1 MMNLKHLWERFGFKG
16 KVFLLSL
23 LGIVLTAV
31 VTLGGIWLQR
41 GHLREQVRQE
51 VDKMGREECA
61 KIAKNVYL
69 MLQVS
74 HGKLQ
79 KELQNNLKVAREI
92 FRQAGQVRFSQE
104 KIAWEAVN
112 QVTKQVQRVELPKM
126 EIGGQWLG
134 QNWDLTKPSP
144 IVDKVQELVGGTCTI
159 FQRMN
164 EAGDMLRVCTNVKTK
179 EGRRAIGTYIP
190 ARHPDGTPNP
200 VIAQVLTGQTYV
212 GRAKV
217 VDDWCLTAY
226 EPIRDDKNQ
235 IVGMLYYGI
244 KQEDLPDLR
253 QGIMDIVV
261 GKTGYVYILGG
272 TGDHQG
278 HYIISYKGQ
287 WDGENIWEAK
297 DANGHLFIQSI
308 VRKAL
313 ATKDGQCDFERYPWQ
328 NKGEPEPRYK
338 VAAVTYFAP
347 WDWVI
352 GVGAYEDDFHD
363 SIGRIDNACDQMIYW
378 GLLGTLGALLLCGGV
393 GYVATVKIARPLEQT
408 VSVMEAVAQGDY
420 SRRLTFTGQD
430 EFGRMA
436 TAVNKAIDATVRVMD
451 EVKQASEREKQ
462 LQAERAE
469 AERQRMEEERRKAE
483 ALRRKVDQL
492 LEVVHAV
499 AQGDLTRQAPVENTN
514 DAVDELAKGINKM
527 LADLAHLIGQVNE
540 SAAQFAEGSRVI
552 ADGAQTLAQ
561 GAQAQSS
568 SVEEM
573 TASIEELARS
583 IEQIKQRALE
593 ADQKAKQTRQ
603 VADEGGKAVQ
613 RSVEAMQLIKASAER
628 ISEIIQ
634 VISEIASQTNLLAL
648 NAAIEAA
655 RAGEH
660 GMGFA
665 VVADEV
671 RKLAERSN
679 KAAGEISKLIKE
691 STERVTEGA
700 LLSEET
706 GKALQEIIRGVETTA
721 AEIGAIAEATVQQ
734 AARAQEVSSGIQNIA
749 HVTEQNAAGSEQM
762 ASSSQELGAQ
772 AATLKEVVSRFKV
785 R

>member
-1 MMNLKHLWERFGFKG
+1 MHVKNLWSRFGFKG

-23 LGIVLTAV
+23 MGIVMASGLVIGAILTQKARLLEQ
-31 VTLGGIWLQR
+31 T
-41 GHLREQVRQE
+41 REE
-51 VDKMGREECA
+51 VDRLGREECA
-61 KIAKNVYL
+61 KIAKDVYL
-69 MLQVS
+69 MLRVA
-74 HGKLQ
+74 HRKLQ
-79 KELQNNLKVAREI
+79 KELENNLRVAREI
-92 FRQAGQVRFSQE
+92 FRQTGRVSFSNQ
-104 KIAWEAVN
+104 KVSWKALN
-112 QVTKQVQRVELPKM
+112 QVTKEVQEVELPKM
-126 EIGGQWLG
+126 LVGSQWLG
-134 QNWDLTKPSP
+134 QNWDLSKPSP

-179 EGRRAIGTYIP
+179 DGRRAIGTYIP
-190 ARHPDGTPNP
+190 ARNPDGSPNP
-200 VIAQVLTGQTYV
+200 VISKVLAGQIYV

-217 VDDWCLTAY
+217 VDDWYLTAY
-226 EPIRDDKNQ
+226 EPIRDEKKQ

-244 KQEDLPDLR
+244 RQEDLPEIR

-272 TGDHQG
+272 TGEHRG
-278 HYIISYKGQ
+278 HYIISYQGQ
-287 WDGENIWEAK
+287 RDGENIWEAK
-297 DANGHLFIQSI
+297 DANGHYFIQSI
-308 VRKAL
+308 VKKAL

-328 NKGEPEPRYK
+328 NKGEDKPRYK

-352 GVGAYEDDFHD
+352 GAGAYEDDFHD
-363 SIGRIDNACDQMIYW
+363 TITRIENACDRMVYW
-378 GLLGTLGALLLCGGV
+378 GLWGTAAALVVCGGIA
-393 GYVATVKIARPLEQT
+393 YVATWKIARPLEET
-408 VSVMEAVAQGDY
+408 VSVMEAVGQGNY
-420 SRRLTFTGQD
+420 SRRLKFSSHD
-430 EFGRMA
+430 EFGRIA
-436 TAVNKAIDATVRVMD
+436 VAVNKAIDATVQAME
-451 EVKQASEREKQ
+451 EVQQAAEREKQ
-462 LQAERAE
+462 LQTERAE
-469 AERQRMEEERRKAE
+469 AERRRMEQERQKAE
-483 ALRRKVDQL
+483 ALRRRVDQL
-492 LEVVHAV
+492 LEVVHAA
-499 AQGDLTRQAPVENTN
+499 AQGDLTRQAPIENTN

-552 ADGAQTLAQ
+552 ADGAQTLAE

-568 SVEEM
+568 SVEEI
-573 TASIEELARS
+573 TASIEEMARS

-613 RSVEAMQLIKASAER
+613 RSIEAMHLIKSSAER
-628 ISEIIQ
+628 IGEIIQ

-706 GKALQEIIRGVETTA
+706 GKALQQIIQGVEVTA
-721 AEIGAIAEATVQQ
+721 GEIGAIAKATVQQ
-734 AARAQEVSSGIQNIA
+734 AARAQEISSGIQNIA

-762 ASSSQELGAQ
+762 ASSSQQLGAQ
-772 AATLKEVVSRFKV
+772 AATLKELVNRFKV

>member
-1 MMNLKHLWERFGFKG
+1 MSLKSVLGHLGFKG
-16 KVFLLSL
+16 KIFLLSI
-23 LGIVLTAV
+23 LGIVLTAGLV
-31 VTLGGIWLQR
+31 IGAILVQKGE
-41 GHLREQVRQE
+41 LRQQTREE
-51 VDKMGREECA
+51 VDRLGRDECA
-61 KIAKNVYL
+61 KIAKDVYV
-69 MLQVS
+69 MLRVS
-74 HGKLQ
+74 HSKLQ
-79 KELQNNLKVAREI
+79 KELQNNLNVAKAV
-92 FRQAGQVRFSQE
+92 FRQTGSVRFSQD
-104 KIAWEAVN
+104 KVVWEATD
-112 QVTKQVQRVELPKM
+112 QVSQRVQRVQLPKM
-126 EIGGQWLG
+126 LLGSQWLG
-134 QNWDLTKPSP
+134 QNWDVNQSSP
-144 IVDKVQELVGGTCTI
+144 VVDKVQELVGGTCTI

-164 EAGDMLRVCTNVKTK
+164 EAGDMLRICTNVTTK
-179 EGRRAIGTYIP
+179 DGRRAIGTYIP
-190 ARHPDGTPNP
+190 ARNPDGTPNP
-200 VIAQVLTGQTYV
+200 VISKVLAGQPYV

-226 EPIRDDKNQ
+226 EPIRDDRNQ
-235 IVGMLYYGI
+235 IVGMLYFGI
-244 KQEDLPDLR
+244 KQEDIPDLR

-272 TGDHQG
+272 TSEQRG
-278 HYIISYKGQ
+278 HYLISYKGER
-287 WDGENIWEAK
+287 DGENIWEAK
-297 DANGHLFIQSI
+297 DAEGHLFIQSI
-308 VRKAL
+308 VQKAL

-328 NKGEPEPRYK
+328 NKGEDKIRYK

-352 GVGAYEDDFHD
+352 GVGTYEDDFHD
-363 SIGRIDNACDQMIYW
+363 AILRIDEACDRMVSW
-378 GLLGTLGALLLCGGV
+378 GLLGTAVALVLCGGIA
-393 GYVATVKIARPLEQT
+393 YLAATKIARPLVQT
-408 VSVMEAVAQGDY
+408 VSVMEAVAEGDY
-420 SRRLTFTGQD
+420 SQCLDFTGHD

-436 TAVNKAIDATVRVMD
+436 VAVNKAIQATVHAMD
-451 EVKQASEREKQ
+451 EVKQSAEREQKV
-462 LQAERAE
+462 QAERAE
-469 AERQRMEEERRKAE
+469 TERLRMEEERRKSE
-483 ALRRKVDQL
+483 ELRRKVDRL
-492 LEVVHAV
+492 LEVVDAA
-499 AQGDLTRQAPVENTN
+499 AQGDLTQQVAVEGN
-514 DAVDELAKGINKM
+514 DAVDELGKGISKM
-527 LADLAHLIGQVNE
+527 LADLAHLIGQVSE
-540 SAAQFAEGSRVI
+540 SSAQFTEGSRVI

-561 GAQAQSS
+561 GAQSQSS

-583 IEQIKQRALE
+583 IDQIKQRSLE
-593 ADQKAKQTRQ
+593 ADQKAKQTRL
-603 VADEGGKAVQ
+603 VADQGGKAVQ
-613 RSVEAMQLIKASAER
+613 RSIEAMQLIKASAER

-734 AARAQEVSSGIQNIA
+734 ATRAQEVSTGIQTIA
-749 HVTEQNAAGSEQM
+749 QVTEQNAAGSEQM
-762 ASSSQELGAQ
+762 ASSSEELGAQ
-772 AATLKEVVSRFKV
+772 ATALKDLVSRFKLH
-785 R
+785 

>member
-1 MMNLKHLWERFGFKG
+1 MSLKHLWGRFGFKG

-23 LGIVLTAV
+23 MGIVLASGLVIAAIFTQKAN
-31 VTLGGIWLQR
+31 
-41 GHLREQVRQE
+41 LREQVREEMDRLGRQE
-51 VDKMGREECA
+51 CV
-61 KIAKNVYL
+61 KIAKDVYL
-69 MLQVS
+69 MLRVS
-74 HGKLQ
+74 HLKLQ

-92 FRQAGQVRFSQE
+92 FRQAGQLRFSQD
-104 KIAWEAVN
+104 KVAWEAVN
-112 QVTKQVQRVELPKM
+112 QVTKIPQRVELPKM
-126 EIGGQWLG
+126 EVGGQWLG
-134 QNWDLTKPSP
+134 QNWDITKPSP

-190 ARHPDGTPNP
+190 ARNPDGTPNP
-200 VIAQVLTGQTYV
+200 VIAQVLAGQTYV

-217 VDDWCLTAY
+217 VDEWYLTAY

-244 KQEDLPDLR
+244 KQEDLPELR

-278 HYIISYKGQ
+278 HYIISHKGQ
-287 WDGENIWEAK
+287 RDGENIWEAK
-297 DANGHLFIQSI
+297 DANGHYFIQSI
-308 VRKAL
+308 VKKAL

-328 NKGEPEPRYK
+328 NKGEDKPRYK

-363 SIGRIDNACDQMIYW
+363 TITRIDNACDRMVYW
-378 GLLGTLGALLLCGGV
+378 GLWGTVAALVLCSGIT
-393 GYVATVKIARPLEQT
+393 YVATKKIARPLEQT
-408 VSVMEAVAQGDY
+408 VFVMEAVAEGDY
-420 SRRLTFTGQD
+420 SRRLDFSGQD

-436 TAVNKAIDATVRVMD
+436 KAVNKAIEATVHAME

-469 AERQRMEEERRKAE
+469 AERRRMDEERQKAE

-492 LEVVHAV
+492 LEVVYAA
-499 AQGDLTRQAPVENTN
+499 AQGDLTRQAPIDNTN
-514 DAVDELAKGINKM
+514 DAVNELAKGINKM

-568 SVEEM
+568 SVEQM
-573 TASIEELARS
+573 TASIEEMARS

-721 AEIGAIAEATVQQ
+721 TEIAAIAEATVQQ
-734 AARAQEVSSGIQNIA
+734 ATRAQEISSGIQNIA

-772 AATLKEVVSRFKV
+772 AATLKELVSRFKL